1 MQFALDFGNTP
12 FRPAPRARVAP
23 SSSRPAAGLPVAGV
37 TPTTRIRTVPAH
49 RARKEFAPRAEGTFF
64 LSLRE
69 SNAGERYLPR
79 LSVDGCE
86 KALQELA
93 QASRDT
99 DIHIVTK
106 DARVSQL
113 ISVLGRFESAE
124 VTMQIASDDES
135 ALAEFEPGHSRYA
148 QRVEAVRRLVDA
160 GIKVTVEVDS
170 RVKWRDAE
178 SFARALVR
186 AGAGAYCI
194 NGPENPLTSVFEV
207 AWREVKFAGR
217 RYLA

>member
-12 FRPAPRARVAP
+12 FRPVPR
-23 SSSRPAAGLPVAGV
+23 SRASRSLRSPAGLPVKGV
-37 TPTTRIRTVPAH
+37 TPQNKVRAIPAH
-49 RARKEFAPRAEGTFF
+49 RARKEFAPRPEGTFF

-69 SNAGERYLPR
+69 ANAGERYLPR
-79 LSVDGCE
+79 LSPDACE
-86 KALQELA
+86 KALLELA
-93 QASRDT
+93 KASRTT

-113 ISVLGRFESAE
+113 ISALGRFESAE
-124 VTMQIASDDES
+124 VTMQIASDDEI
-135 ALAEFEPGHSRYA
+135 ALSEFEPGHSRYA
-148 QRVEAVRRLVDA
+148 QRLEAVRRLVDA
-160 GIKVTVEVDS
+160 GIRVTVEVDS

-178 SFARALVR
+178 AFARALVR
-186 AGAGAYCI
+186 AGASAYCV
-194 NGPENPLTSVFEV
+194 NGPEGALTSVFEV